1 MGLNVCPA
9 TIVAA
14 PVENVWALL
23 TDPQHLGAWA
33 DVEIEHV
40 DPPGPVTPGQI
51 IYLTSKEFGRKW
63 HLTFKIAMINHE
75 KHQLHMHVTLPLGM
89 HLEEHLSCT
98 PIDATSCRVQ
108 YG

>member
-9 TIVAA
+9 AIVAA
-14 PVENVWALL
+14 PVEKIWALL
-23 TDPQHLGAWA
+23 TDSQCLGAWA
-33 DVEIEHV
+33 DVEIDHV
-40 DPPGPVTPGQI
+40 DPPGPVIPGQM
-51 IYLTSKEFGRKW
+51 IYLISKEFGYKW
-63 HLTFKIAMINHE
+63 HLTFKIAMIDHE

-89 HLEEHLSCT
+89 HLEEYLSCT